1 MLSIDDLSVTFSTPQ
16 GDLEAVRHASLQVGQ
31 GETVALVGESGS
43 GKSVTALSVL
53 GLLPYPR
60 ARHPSGSIRFHDRE
74 LLGAGDVVLRQV
86 RGNRISMIFQEP
98 MLALNPL
105 HTVLKQ
111 VTETLTLHKGM
122 TPKQARNR
130 TLELLQLV
138 RMQEPEQ
145 KLLAYPH
152 QLSGG
157 QRQRVMIAMALAN
170 EPDLLIADEPTTA
183 VDVTIQAQILN
194 LLAELQQQL
203 SMSILL
209 ITHDLDV
216 VQKTINRSYVM
227 QSGTIVEHGE
237 TKQLFLAPTNSYTRQ
252 LIESEPS
259 GAPNPVEPSASTVL
273 RGEHLRVW
281 FPVQKGVLR
290 RTVDQIKAVDDV
302 TLTIRAGQTI
312 GIVGES
318 GSGKTTLALALAR
331 LVSSRGAIVFDNAS
345 IQGLKSRELKPLR
358 RNLQIV
364 FQDPYGSLSPRLSV
378 GQIIEEGLVAH
389 GIGTEEERT
398 QLLIDALTEVGL
410 DPESRHRYPHEFS
423 GGQRQRIA
431 LARAMILKPRL
442 IILDEPTSALDR
454 TVQAQIIDL
463 LRQLQRQ
470 KNLAYL
476 FISHDLKVIRALS
489 DEIIVLHKGRVVEQ
503 GNAEKIFNHPH
514 DPYTQAL
521 ISAAY
526 NLEASEDSTMAQ

>member
-1 MLSIDDLSVTFSTPQ
+1 M
-16 GDLEAVRHASLQVGQ
+16 
-31 GETVALVGESGS
+31 
-43 GKSVTALSVL
+43 
-53 GLLPYPR
+53 
-60 ARHPSGSIRFHDRE
+60 
-74 LLGAGDVVLRQV
+74 
-86 RGNRISMIFQEP
+86 
-98 MLALNPL
+98 
-105 HTVLKQ
+105 
-111 VTETLTLHKGM
+111 
-122 TPKQARNR
+122 
-130 TLELLQLV
+130 
-138 RMQEPEQ
+138 
-145 KLLAYPH
+145 
-152 QLSGG
+152 
-157 QRQRVMIAMALAN
+157 
-170 EPDLLIADEPTTA
+170 
-183 VDVTIQAQILN
+183 DVTIQAQILN

-216 VQKTINRSYVM
+216 VQKTSNRSYVM
-227 QSGTIVEHGE
+227 QSGAIVEHGGTE
-237 TKQLFLAPTNSYTRQ
+237 QLFLAPTNSYTRQ

-259 GAPNPVEPSASTVL
+259 GTPNPVEPSAPTVL
-273 RGEHLRVW
+273 RGEQLRVW
-281 FPVQKGVLR
+281 FPVQRGVLR

-331 LVSSRGAIVFDNAS
+331 LVSSRGAIVFDNSS

-358 RNLQIV
+358 RNLQFV

-410 DPESRHRYPHEFS
+410 DPDSRHRYPHEFS

-442 IILDEPTSALDR
+442 IVLDEPTSALDR
-454 TVQAQIIDL
+454 TVQAQIVDL

-476 FISHDLKVIRALS
+476 FISHDLKVVRALS
-489 DEIIVLHKGRVVEQ
+489 DEIIVLHKGRVVDQ
-503 GNAEKIFNHPH
+503 GNTEKIFDHPQ

-526 NLEASEDSTMAQ
+526 NLEVSEDSTVAQ

>member
-1 MLSIDDLSVTFSTPQ
+1 
-16 GDLEAVRHASLQVGQ
+16 
-31 GETVALVGESGS
+31 
-43 GKSVTALSVL
+43 
-53 GLLPYPR
+53 
-60 ARHPSGSIRFHDRE
+60 
-74 LLGAGDVVLRQV
+74 
-86 RGNRISMIFQEP
+86 
-98 MLALNPL
+98 
-105 HTVLKQ
+105 
-111 VTETLTLHKGM
+111 
-122 TPKQARNR
+122 
-130 TLELLQLV
+130 
-138 RMQEPEQ
+138 
-145 KLLAYPH
+145 
-152 QLSGG
+152 
-157 QRQRVMIAMALAN
+157 
-170 EPDLLIADEPTTA
+170 
-183 VDVTIQAQILN
+183 
-194 LLAELQQQL
+194 
-203 SMSILL
+203 
-209 ITHDLDV
+209 
-216 VQKTINRSYVM
+216 
-227 QSGTIVEHGE
+227 
-237 TKQLFLAPTNSYTRQ
+237 
-252 LIESEPS
+252 
-259 GAPNPVEPSASTVL
+259 VL
-273 RGEHLRVW
+273 RGEQLRVW

-312 GIVGES
+312 GVVGES

-358 RNLQIV
+358 RNLQFV